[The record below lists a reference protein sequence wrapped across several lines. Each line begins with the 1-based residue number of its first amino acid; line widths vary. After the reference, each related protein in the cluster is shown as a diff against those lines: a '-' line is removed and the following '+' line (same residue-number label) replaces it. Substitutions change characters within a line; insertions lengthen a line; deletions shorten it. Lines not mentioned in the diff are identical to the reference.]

1 MCSALCRSCRFRI
14 SQDET
19 FTGEPGPESKP
30 NPNTSTYNDRQQDD
44 LVDNERLS
52 MMRGEDEDYHSGD
65 EDFCVGGVGDQKSI

>member
-19 FTGEPGPESKP
+19 FTAEPGPESKP

-52 MMRGEDEDYHSGD
+52 MMRGEDEDYHSAMKISVW
-65 EDFCVGGVGDQKSI
+65 EV